1 MTPQVFVSKWQKTA
15 LTERSSAQQHFLDLC
30 DLLGHPKPAD
40 ADPEGTWYTFERGVE
55 TTGGDKGWA
64 DVWKRGYFGWEYK
77 GKHKDLNAAYQ
88 QLLKYREA
96 LENPPLLVVCDTDR
110 LEIHTNFTGTVKR
123 VHTIN
128 LTSLAEPANL
138 DALRKLFHDP
148 QALRPGET
156 AVGITQDAAKRIGV
170 IADSMRARGVPPR
183 DAAHFLMKLMFC
195 MFAEDIEL
203 LPARLFSRLLDG
215 AKSDPPRLA
224 RMLKTLFEAMANG
237 GDFGADPVRR
247 FNGGLFDAA
256 DVIPLTPGEITQ
268 LIEANRHNWADVE
281 PSIFGTLFERT
292 LDPAKRSQIG
302 AHYTSRDDIL
312 TLLEPVVMAPL
323 RREWEAV
330 KTRCDALWLKIQ
342 AESQKAAA
350 TSAGPS
356 QKRSKPRAE
365 FDKRIRE
372 FRENL
377 AHVRILDPACGSG
390 NFLYVAINLLLDL
403 EKEVNAY
410 AAPRGLSQLPMVR
423 PTQLAGIEIN
433 QYAQELAQVVIW
445 IGYLQWKRQNGFT
458 PDTDPVLEPFESIRC
473 MDAIIDLTNPDAP
486 LEPEWPEADYIVGNP
501 PFLGGK
507 LLRTNLGDS
516 YVDAVFNVWRDRVRA
531 EADLCCY
538 WFEKSRRQIERKQ
551 CNRAGL
557 LATQGIRGGANRE
570 TLARIQET
578 GRIFFAESDRSWILD
593 GANVHISMVGF
604 EAASKAA
611 ACVLDGHAVATINT
625 NLTAT
630 ADITTARRLS
640 VNLNQSFMGD
650 TKGGAFDISFAK
662 ALDLLQM
669 PNVTGKSSSDVVVP
683 WCNGM
688 DVTRRARDMWI
699 IDFGVETA
707 AADAALYE
715 APFEYTRAQLYS
727 VRQENKRESYKTR
740 WWIHVEAR
748 PAMRDALRIVDRFIV
763 TPTVAKHRVFAW
775 MASPTL
781 PDHQLIA
788 IARSDDYFFGVLH
801 SRIHE
806 TWTRAQGTQVRERE
820 SGFRY
825 TPTTCF
831 ETFPFPIADEAQA
844 AAIANAAKDL
854 DTLRNNWLNPPEWTR
869 EEILEFP
876 GSADGPWQR
885 YVHDVNERG
894 IGTVRYPR
902 VVPKDDAFAKLLAKR
917 TLTNLYN
924 ERPTWLDLAHRRLD
938 EAVFAAYGWPAA
950 LSNEEIL
957 ERLLELNLSR
967 AASAQA

>member
-1 MTPQVFVSKWQKTA
+1 MRSILVFA
-15 LTERSSAQQHFLDLC
+15 
-30 DLLGHPKPAD
+30 
-40 ADPEGTWYTFERGVE
+40 
-55 TTGGDKGWA
+55 
-64 DVWKRGYFGWEYK
+64 
-77 GKHKDLNAAYQ
+77 
-88 QLLKYREA
+88 
-96 LENPPLLVVCDTDR
+96 
-110 LEIHTNFTGTVKR
+110 
-123 VHTIN
+123 
-128 LTSLAEPANL
+128 
-138 DALRKLFHDP
+138 
-148 QALRPGET
+148 
-156 AVGITQDAAKRIGV
+156 
-170 IADSMRARGVPPR
+170 
-183 DAAHFLMKLMFC
+183 
-195 MFAEDIEL
+195 
-203 LPARLFSRLLDG
+203 
-215 AKSDPPRLA
+215 
-224 RMLKTLFEAMANG
+224 
-237 GDFGADPVRR
+237 
-247 FNGGLFDAA
+247 
-256 DVIPLTPGEITQ
+256 
-268 LIEANRHNWADVE
+268 
-281 PSIFGTLFERT
+281 
-292 LDPAKRSQIG
+292 
-302 AHYTSRDDIL
+302 
-312 TLLEPVVMAPL
+312 
-323 RREWEAV
+323 
-330 KTRCDALWLKIQ
+330 
-342 AESQKAAA
+342 
-350 TSAGPS
+350 
-356 QKRSKPRAE
+356 
-365 FDKRIRE
+365 
-372 FRENL
+372 
-377 AHVRILDPACGSG
+377 
-390 NFLYVAINLLLDL
+390 
-403 EKEVNAY
+403 
-410 AAPRGLSQLPMVR
+410 
-423 PTQLAGIEIN
+423 
-433 QYAQELAQVVIW
+433 
-445 IGYLQWKRQNGFT
+445 
-458 PDTDPVLEPFESIRC
+458 
-473 MDAIIDLTNPDAP
+473 
-486 LEPEWPEADYIVGNP
+486 
-501 PFLGGK
+501 
-507 LLRTNLGDS
+507 
-516 YVDAVFNVWRDRVRA
+516 
-531 EADLCCY
+531 
-538 WFEKSRRQIERKQ
+538 
-551 CNRAGL
+551 
-557 LATQGIRGGANRE
+557 
-570 TLARIQET
+570 
-578 GRIFFAESDRSWILD
+578 
-593 GANVHISMVGF
+593 
-604 EAASKAA
+604 
-611 ACVLDGHAVATINT
+611 AVAVCV
-625 NLTAT
+625 AT

-924 ERPTWLDLAHRRLD
+924 ERPAWLDLAHRRLD